1 MVGVNLGA
9 VADHARP
16 HRLGGWAAQQIN
28 RRGGV
33 VFRASAKRPR
43 RGEAVGQVR
52 QSRALK
58 NAGGYGFGLRQPPA
72 PGRAVVD
79 VARRDPTGQPDAD
92 YEVPAPSPR
101 RCGCFIGTWV
111 FVLSR
116 PAINKSAAER
126 FGFGGFYR
134 RPRRIAPLD
143 LVPARPTLA
152 TGRRPGCSG
161 FLRINAA
168 GGGFRYRRTA
178 PSRAGIRNRHDLR
191 RQRDRRPGCSESR
204 ADARPSIHE
213 MPGRV
218 RLIHRSC
225 SMTARHCSFI
235 SYSRL
240 KDILS
245 DGRVVPELSTCV
257 THGLYR
263 QSKRQSSLV

>member
-1 MVGVNLGA
+1 MVGVNSGA

-72 PGRAVVD
+72 PRRAVVD

-92 YEVPAPSPR
+92 YEVPAPSRR

-116 PAINKSAAER
+116 PAINKRRSRAVRLWGLVPSAAPDRAVGIGAGTTHEGNR
-126 FGFGGFYR
+126 AMR
-134 RPRRIAPLD
+134 RMFREP
-143 LVPARPTLA
+143 
-152 TGRRPGCSG
+152 GRRQAANK
-161 FLRINAA
+161 RNA
-168 GGGFRYRRTA
+168 
-178 PSRAGIRNRHDLR
+178 RA
-191 RQRDRRPGCSESR
+191 R
-204 ADARPSIHE
+204 A
-213 MPGRV
+213 
-218 RLIHRSC
+218 RLIHRAC
-225 SMTARHCSFI
+225 
-235 SYSRL
+235 
-240 KDILS
+240 
-245 DGRVVPELSTCV
+245 
-257 THGLYR
+257 
-263 QSKRQSSLV
+263 